1 MLNLSNQLAL
11 NSTRI
16 SSGSA
21 AWNPIDESSLLAW
34 YKNKTDITLNGT
46 DVKRWG
52 DSSTN
57 SFDLIQDTASEQ
69 PAFNAANGEL
79 TFLPGDTQN
88 LQTSGTQISISGAFT
103 VAFRATPNT
112 FSGAILADNT
122 TTNEFLK
129 YFSSSSFRIK
139 IDGVQQ
145 TLTLN
150 SGTFGDNYIVIT
162 RNSSNVIRF
171 YKDGVLQDDADAL
184 EGTMDIDAIGV
195 RASDNSPYDGTVRD
209 VQIYTSEDSA
219 LSANINTYLSNI

>member
-1 MLNLSNQLAL
+1 MLAL
-11 NSTRI
+11 KQALSLVSTKNI
-16 SSGSA
+16 GGA
-21 AWNPIDESSLLAW
+21 EWNPIDESSLLAW
-34 YKNKTDITLNGT
+34 YKFKTGLSLNGT
-46 DVKRWG
+46 DVKQWS

-57 SFDLIQDTASEQ
+57 SFDLVQDTDSEQ
-69 PAFNAANGEL
+69 PAYNAANGKL
-79 TFLPGDTQN
+79 TFVPGNSQN

-145 TLTLN
+145 TLTLD
-150 SGTFGDNYIVIT
+150 SGTFGNNYIVIT

-171 YKDGVLQDDADAL
+171 YKDGVLQADSDTL

-195 RASDNSPYDGTVRD
+195 RATDNSPYDGTVSD

-219 LSANINTYLSNI
+219 LSANINNYLSNK